1 MKKIAVI
8 GGGPAGMLAA
18 YYAAMYGAS
27 VTLIEKNEILGKKLN
42 ITGKGRCNLTNAC
55 DTQEFLAN
63 VPTNPRFLYKA
74 LNNLSTD
81 DTMALFTDL
90 GVPLKVERGR
100 RVFPVSD
107 KAADVSKALRDAL
120 QSVGVKVIKGKVLR
134 VLAENKKVNG
144 IELLLDG
151 LKRGAHFDGVIL
163 ATGGLSY
170 PTTGSTGDGFRFA
183 ESLGHTVV
191 TPRPSLVPL
200 VVKESYCKDIMG
212 LSLKNVTA
220 SFFTENGKLLVSEF
234 GEMLFTHF
242 GVSGPI
248 ILSASAHLGNT
259 DKAIPLKIDLK
270 PALDEAALDKRLL
283 NDFGKFKNKDFCNS
297 LDELLPQKLIPTVIS
312 LSGIDPRKKVNEI
325 TKAERA
331 SLVSI
336 LKNFPLTVIGRRPIE
351 EAIVTS
357 GGIKVSEINPS
368 TMESKLIKGLYFAG
382 EMIDVDAYTG
392 GYNLQIAFSTGALA
406 GQSAA
411 SEE

>member
-1 MKKIAVI
+1 MKRIAVV
-8 GGGPAGMLAA
+8 GGGAAGMLAA

-27 VTLIEKNEILGKKLN
+27 VTLIEKNEDFGKKLN

-55 DTQEFLAN
+55 DVQEFLAN

-74 LNNLSTD
+74 LNNLSTE
-81 DTMALFTDL
+81 DTMALFEGF

-107 KAADVSKALRDAL
+107 RASDVSKALKDAM
-120 QSVGVKVIKGKVLR
+120 QTVGVKTVKGKVLR
-134 VLAENKKVNG
+134 ILAEDKKIKG
-144 IELLLDG
+144 LELLCDG
-151 LKRGAHFDGVIL
+151 LKRSAAFDRIIL

-170 PTTGSTGDGFRFA
+170 PATGSTGDGFKFA
-183 ESLGHTVV
+183 EFLGHTVI
-191 TPRPSLVPL
+191 PPKPSLVPL

-212 LSLKNVTA
+212 LSLKNVNA
-220 SFFTENGKLLVSEF
+220 SFYSEDGKLLVSEF

-248 ILSASAHLGNT
+248 ILSASAHLGSA
-259 DKAIPLKIDLK
+259 DKEVLLRIDLK

-283 NDFGKFKNKDFCNS
+283 QDFGKFKNKDFCNS
-297 LDELLPQKLIPTVIS
+297 LDELLPQKLIPTVIR
-312 LSGIDPRKKVNEI
+312 LSGIDARKKVNEI
-325 TKAERA
+325 TKSERS

-336 LKNFPLTVIGRRPIE
+336 LKSFPLTVVGRRPID
-351 EAIVTS
+351 EAIITS
-357 GGIKVSEINPS
+357 GGVKVSEINPS
-368 TMESKLIKGLYFAG
+368 TMESKIVKGLYFAG
-382 EMIDVDAYTG
+382 ELIDVDAYTG

>member
-63 VPTNPRFLYKA
+63 VHTNPRFLYKA
-74 LNNLSTD
+74 LNNLSTE

-144 IELLLDG
+144 IELLLDS
-151 LKRGAHFDGVIL
+151 LKRGAHFDSVIL

-200 VVKESYCKDIMG
+200 VVKENYCKDIMG

-220 SFFTENGKLLVSEF
+220 SFFSENGKLLVSEF

-259 DKAIPLKIDLK
+259 DKAISLKIDLK
-270 PALDEAALDKRLL
+270 PALDETALDKRLL

-297 LDELLPQKLIPTVIS
+297 LDELLPQKLIPTVIT

>member
-74 LNNLSTD
+74 LNNLSTE

-100 RVFPVSD
+100 RVFPISD

-134 VLAENKKVNG
+134 VLTENKKVNG

-151 LKRGAHFDGVIL
+151 LKRGAHFDSVIL

-183 ESLGHTVV
+183 ENLGHTVV

-220 SFFTENGKLLVSEF
+220 SFFSENGKLLVSEF

-259 DKAIPLKIDLK
+259 DKAISLKIDLK
-270 PALDEAALDKRLL
+270 PALDETALDKRLL

-297 LDELLPQKLIPTVIS
+297 LDELLPQKLIPTVIT

-368 TMESKLIKGLYFAG
+368 SMESKLIKGLYFAG

>member
-1 MKKIAVI
+1 
-8 GGGPAGMLAA
+8 MLAA

-107 KAADVSKALRDAL
+107 KATDISKALRDAL
-120 QSVGVKVIKGKVLR
+120 QSVGVKIIKGKVLR
-134 VLAENKKVNG
+134 VLTEDKKVNG

-270 PALDEAALDKRLL
+270 PALDEVALDKRLL

>member
-81 DTMALFTDL
+81 DTMALFNDL

-107 KAADVSKALRDAL
+107 KATDISKALRDAL

-134 VLAENKKVNG
+134 VLTEDKKVNG

-283 NDFGKFKNKDFCNS
+283 NDFGIFKNKDFCNS
-297 LDELLPQKLIPTVIS
+297 LDELLPQKLIPTVIT